1 MRSRYLLILAL
12 FCCISAFADQVSRS
26 TALQTAKAFMQG
38 KGKSIKA
45 SVPSFS
51 APLKNAAKDA
61 ASYYV
66 FNADGGKGYVIVSGD
81 DRTIPVL
88 GYSLNGTF
96 DSSNIPSNMKAWLQS
111 YADEIAALKDAPA
124 ASSTAG
130 NNGFG
135 KTSAL
140 PVDPIE
146 PLIKTYWNQSTP
158 YWNNC
163 PVWDGQRCYTGCVA
177 TSMAQVMNYHKWPAA
192 TTAEIPAYTTLNHGI
207 SMPAIPAGT
216 AIDWENMLEAY
227 GEYVDNNDSYLEKSY
242 TDEQAQAIAN
252 LMLYCGTSLEM
263 NYGIDSDGGSAAFS
277 VNVAKALKEYFDYD
291 ENLYCAQR
299 SNYSIAEWN
308 SLLLSELSKGRP
320 IVYSGQSSG
329 GGHSFVIDGY
339 EGEETGYFHVN
350 WGWGGLA
357 NGYFA
362 ISVLNPYSTIGAGAS
377 SSSDGFT
384 ASQDAIIGVQK
395 KGATESITPEVYRNS
410 LSFEDINLTGDV
422 LSFDF
427 WNMTGQDAV
436 FCLGLLIDDNN
447 GNTIDHPFVSGEILS
462 GYGWNDYECDLS
474 FMKSEE
480 AGTYKLYLYGE
491 KSVESL
497 TTEGRRIYVEV
508 TVDENSNMTCVL
520 HPTKILSLVEIPQP
534 AELPTVDRSQ
544 WLKAKIKNNG
554 DEYNDMLYFF
564 ADPVSASTRTLSMQS
579 GAAIPVGETV
589 EIEFY
594 VTPTVVEN
602 YNIIISTDLAGNN
615 VIGSGVLKMVADPD
629 PEPEPV
635 VDLSVDGTPTIPVS
649 IVANEQFN
657 ISVPIKNNGDNFADT
672 IFVKYSTDGGVTL
685 TDLTKNTIEIETSA
699 TGTLEITSTLENA
712 GDYKLYLFAGKPS
725 NEVTAGDA
733 FYTFDITVS
742 EPAPQPA
749 ASLSV
754 SNLNI
759 PSSIT
764 TGTDFEVSMT
774 ITSTGGSFSD
784 NVNVYYTVGAAS
796 STKTLLNSYPYTLAE
811 DESAPLTLPLNF
823 ATVGKYTFYL
833 YAGDA
838 EEAFASFSFTVTS
851 SVAPGES
858 GQGDADGNGVV
869 DVSDVVTVVNYISTG
884 VSSAINKQN
893 ADVNGDGRINVTDA
907 IEIVRR
913 IIE

>member
-1 MRSRYLLILAL
+1 MRNRYLLILAL

-26 TALQTAKAFMQG
+26 TALQTAKVFMQG

-51 APLKNAAKDA
+51 APLKNAAMDA

-111 YADEIAALKDAPA
+111 YADEIAALKDVPA

-135 KTSAL
+135 KISAL
-140 PVDPIE
+140 SVDPIE
-146 PLIKTYWNQSTP
+146 PLIKTYWDQSTP
-158 YWNNC
+158 YWNYC
-163 PVWDGQRCYTGCVA
+163 PVWNSEQCYTGCVA

-227 GEYVDNNDSYLEKSY
+227 GGYYDNNGSSLSKSY
-242 TDEQAQAIAN
+242 TDEQAQAVAN
-252 LMLYCGTSLEM
+252 LMLYCGTSLKM
-263 NYGIDSDGGSAAFS
+263 NYGIGSDGGSGAY
-277 VNVAKALKEYFDYD
+277 NMDVAKALKEYFDYD

-299 SNYSIAEWN
+299 GNYSIAEWN

-339 EGEETGYFHVN
+339 EGDETGYFHVN
-350 WGWGGLA
+350 WGWSGIA

-362 ISVLNPYSTIGAGAS
+362 ISVLNPMSTIGAGAS
-377 SSSDGFT
+377 SSNDGYT
-384 ASQDAIIGVQK
+384 AYQDAIIGIQK
-395 KGATESITPEVYRNS
+395 KGATESITPNVYLNS
-410 LSFEDINLTGDV
+410 LYFEDINLTGDV

-427 WNMTGQDAV
+427 WNMTGQDAK
-436 FCLGLLIDDNN
+436 FYLGFLIDDNN
-447 GNTIDHPFVSGEILS
+447 GNTIDHPLVSGEVSSL
-462 GYGWNDYECDLS
+462 GGKDDYKCDLS
-474 FMKSEE
+474 FMKSHG

-491 KSVESL
+491 KSVDNL
-497 TTEGRRIYVEV
+497 TTEGRRVYVEV

-520 HPTKILSLVEIPQP
+520 HPTKMLSLVEIPQP
-534 AELPTVDRSQ
+534 AELPTVGGSQ
-544 WLKAKIKNNG
+544 WLKAKIQNNG
-554 DEYNDMLYFF
+554 DEYNDMLYCF
-564 ADPVSASTRTLSMQS
+564 ADPVSASTKTLVMKS
-579 GAAIPVGETV
+579 GVAIPAGGTV
-589 EIEFY
+589 EVEFF

-615 VIGSGVLKMVADPD
+615 VIGSGVLKMVAD
-629 PEPEPV
+629 PEPV

-672 IFVKYSTDGGVTL
+672 IYVKYSTDGGVTL
-685 TDLTKNTIEIETSA
+685 TDLTEKIIEIEASA

-712 GDYKLYLFAGKPS
+712 GDYKLYLFAVKPS

-823 ATVGKYTFYL
+823 ATAGKYTFYL

-838 EEAFASFSFTVTS
+838 EEAFASFNFTITS

-858 GQGDADGNGVV
+858 GQGDTDGNGVV
-869 DVSDVVTVVNYISTG
+869 DISDVVTVVNYISTG

-913 IIE
+913 LIE